1 MNAIAGPAW
10 AARAV
15 DAAGDVVVDLP
26 GDWVVEVGP
35 PTVARPAGWSGVA
48 PAVVVVV
55 EPDVVRGDDLAA
67 AVVGAALARLGDP
80 VVVDVRCPG
89 DDVEIVVAHRHW
101 GVDVTTVERHRCLG
115 PRGRWI
121 VSCSVPDTD
130 LAGWAGA
137 AQRIVASLAVVS

>member
-1 MNAIAGPAW
+1 MNAGAGPAL

-15 DAAGDVVVDLP
+15 DASGEVVVDLP
-26 GDWVVEVGP
+26 AGWVVEVGP

-48 PAVVVVV
+48 PAVVVAV
-55 EPDVVRGDDLAA
+55 EPDVVRGDELAA
-67 AVVGAALARLGDP
+67 AVVEAALARLADP
-80 VVVDVRCPG
+80 VVVEVRCRG

-115 PRGRWI
+115 PRGRWV
-121 VSCSVPDTD
+121 VSCSVPDAD

-137 AQRIVASLAVVS
+137 APRIVASLAVRS